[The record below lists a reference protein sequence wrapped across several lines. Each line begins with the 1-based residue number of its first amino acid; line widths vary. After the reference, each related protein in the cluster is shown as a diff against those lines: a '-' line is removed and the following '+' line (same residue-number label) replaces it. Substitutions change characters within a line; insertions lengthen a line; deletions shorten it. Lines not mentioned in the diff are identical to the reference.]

1 MSGSGVPLDP
11 EKAVSLFRK
20 AAAKGH
26 GDSQTRLG
34 VMYSN
39 GEKPFAKDDAKA
51 VGMCWVGLGWVVAV
65 TAAEVH

>member
-1 MSGSGVPLDP
+1 MPLDG

-26 GDSQTRLG
+26 TDSQTRLG

-39 GEKPFAKDDAKA
+39 GEAPLAKDDKKA
-51 VGMCWVGLGWVVAV
+51 VGTQVQERGRGVSDVIR
-65 TAAEVH
+65 